1 MQRKWKEK
9 DMMLRPFRQGWWISR
24 YRVYLNVWPN
34 AYFRYACPAKL
45 DLWFGC
51 FECLFRLWPGSYLFP
66 WLGFSQGHRIIWQK
80 KRQFQ
85 KEWHR
90 KVSDDDWTEL
100 SESETADPTRAFLDS
115 AFAGSCEASN
125 SLASLFLLVLYAFY
139 SFARHAFVIKE
150 RIIAT

>member
-51 FECLFRLWPGSYLFP
+51 FECLFRLWPGPYL
-66 WLGFSQGHRIIWQK
+66 
-80 KRQFQ
+80 
-85 KEWHR
+85 
-90 KVSDDDWTEL
+90 
-100 SESETADPTRAFLDS
+100 FLDS
-115 AFAGSCEASN
+115 VFRRGIELFYKRNASFKRN
-125 SLASLFLLVLYAFY
+125 GTERCQMMIELNYLNLKPPTRLVLFWTQLLQDPV
-139 SFARHAFVIKE
+139 RH
-150 RIIAT
+150 RILWQVSSC